1 MTELWPWLAVV
12 GLGVLHG
19 LSPAS
24 GWTLVAGRGLQD
36 GNAARAWQALPP
48 IVLGQAGSI
57 AVAVLAVNGGLALD
71 RVLAQRLAGAVLI
84 GMALLRLRLP
94 LPLWLRVRLW
104 GWLRHAASTCGP
116 LRSVV
121 RPAGLAL
128 WSGLMATAHGAG
140 LMLVPALAPLCL
152 TGGTAG
158 PVTASGSLLLAAAAL
173 AAHLAAML
181 LTTGALACAICRG
194 AVRFPA
200 LAASALPRHACSAA
214 LAVTGGWLLL
224 AGH

>member
-24 GWTLVAGRGLQD
+24 GWTLAAGQGLRD

-48 IVLGQAGSI
+48 IALGQAGSI
-57 AVAVLAVNGGLALD
+57 AVAVLAVSGGLALD
-71 RVLAQRLAGAVLI
+71 RALAQRLAGVVLI
-84 GMALLRLRLP
+84 GMALLRLRHGSC
-94 LPLWLRVRLW
+94 V
-104 GWLRHAASTCGP
+104 P
-116 LRSVV
+116 LRSIV

-152 TGGTAG
+152 TGGTAS
-158 PVTASGSLLLAAAAL
+158 PVTASGSLLLAVAAL

-194 AVRFPA
+194 AARFPA

-214 LAVTGGWLLL
+214 LAATGVWLLV

>member
-1 MTELWPWLAVV
+1 MTDLWPWLAVV

-24 GWTLVAGRGLQD
+24 GWTLAAGRGLQA
-36 GNAARAWQALPP
+36 GTTARAWQALLP
-48 IVLGQAGSI
+48 IALGQAGSI
-57 AVAVLAVNGGLALD
+57 AVAVLAVSGGLALD

-84 GMALLRLRLP
+84 GMALLRLR
-94 LPLWLRVRLW
+94 
-104 GWLRHAASTCGP
+104 HAASSCGP
-116 LRSVV
+116 LRSVA

-152 TGGTAG
+152 TGGTAS

-181 LTTGALACAICRG
+181 LTTGALACAVCRG
-194 AVRFPA
+194 AARFPA

-214 LAVTGGWLLL
+214 LALTGGWLLL